1 MTRNSTAAAGVPQS
15 PVGQAL
21 EEVTASF
28 ERFCLAAGLEV
39 LGEMLEADAAALCG
53 PRYGR
58 GGERQ
63 AQRWGRRVGPIGF
76 HGGKVAVA
84 RPRVRERGGQEEV
97 LPSWERAVGEDW
109 LRPRGRDAIADRGA
123 WRGGWAMTL
132 MRRGVSPRRFGRA
145 VRLPE
150 GDVPTGP
157 GAGVSK
163 SAASRRFV
171 ALSAERMAA
180 WMAQDLSGLDLL
192 AVQID
197 GLHITED
204 LVLLAAVGIDAEG
217 AKHPLGLVEGAT
229 ENAAVVQALLD
240 DLVGRG
246 LDPAI
251 CRLFIV
257 DGAKALTKAIRRT
270 FGRDTPIQRCQV
282 HKARNIADRL
292 PKALQAPVRRALR
305 QAWELDD
312 AAKAERLLRNLARP
326 LEPRAPGAAAAILE
340 GLDEILTVVRLGLP
354 RELRRSLACTN
365 IVENIM
371 GSVRRGGRNVKRWR
385 NADMALRWT
394 AAAMLEA
401 AKGFRRLKA
410 KKHLPALRAALIA
423 HRAKATT
430 NTPIAQKPRAPQR
443 HPGPAGGAHARQ
455 VPGGGRG
462 CRRSRRPPG
471 LSRSAARRRPAD
483 QS

>member
-1 MTRNSTAAAGVPQS
+1 MTRHSTSAAGVPPS
-15 PVGQAL
+15 LADRPL
-21 EEVTASF
+21 EAATESF
-28 ERFCLAAGLEV
+28 ERLCLRAGLEA

-53 PRYGR
+53 PRHGR
-58 GGERQ
+58 GGGRQ
-63 AQRWGRRVGPIGF
+63 AQRWGRTAGPIGF
-76 HGGKVAVA
+76 HGGKVSVA
-84 RPRVRERGGQEEV
+84 RPRVRERGGREVV

-109 LRPRGRDAIADRGA
+109 LGR
-123 WRGGWAMTL
+123 WAMNL
-132 MRRGVSPRRFGRA
+132 MLLGVATRRFGRA

-150 GDVPTGP
+150 GDVPAGP

-192 AVQID
+192 AVQVD
-197 GLHITED
+197 GIHVTED
-204 LVLLAAVGIDAEG
+204 LVLLAAIGIDGDG

-229 ENAAVVQALLD
+229 ENAVVVQALLD

-246 LDPAI
+246 LDPAT

-282 HKARNIADRL
+282 HKARNIAERL

-312 AAKAERLLRNLARP
+312 AVKAERLLRNLART
-326 LEPRAPGAAAAILE
+326 LEPRAPGAASSILE

-365 IVENIM
+365 IVENVM
-371 GSVRRGGRNVKRWR
+371 GSVRRVCRNVKRWR
-385 NADMALRWT
+385 DADMALRWT

-401 AKGFRRLKA
+401 AKGFRKLKA
-410 KKHLPALRAALIA
+410 KRHLPALRAALTVHQAKTATITPVA
-423 HRAKATT
+423 QQTRAA
-430 NTPIAQKPRAPQR
+430 
-443 HPGPAGGAHARQ
+443 
-455 VPGGGRG
+455 
-462 CRRSRRPPG
+462 
-471 LSRSAARRRPAD
+471 
-483 QS
+483 

>member
-1 MTRNSTAAAGVPQS
+1 MTRDSTPAAEVPRS

-21 EEVTASF
+21 DEMTVSF

-53 PRYGR
+53 PRHGR
-58 GGERQ
+58 GDERQ
-63 AQRWGRRVGPIGF
+63 ARR
-76 HGGKVAVA
+76 GGKEV
-84 RPRVRERGGQEEV
+84 V
-97 LPSWERAVGEDW
+97 LPSWQRAVGEDW
-109 LRPRGRDAIADRGA
+109 LGR
-123 WRGGWAMTL
+123 WALNL
-132 MRRGVSPRRFGRA
+132 MLIGVTTRRFGRA

-150 GDVPTGP
+150 GDVPA
-157 GAGVSK
+157 GAGAGLSR

-180 WMAQDLSGLDLL
+180 WMARDLSALDLL
-192 AVQID
+192 VVQID
-197 GLHITED
+197 GIRMAED
-204 LVLLAAVGIDAEG
+204 VVLLAAIGIDGEG

-246 LDPAI
+246 LDPAT

-257 DGAKALTKAIRRT
+257 DGAKALSKAVRRT

-312 AAKAERLLRNLARP
+312 AAKAERLLRNLART
-326 LEPRAPGAAAAILE
+326 LEPRAPGVAASILE

-354 RELRRSLACTN
+354 HELRRSLACTN
-365 IVENIM
+365 IVENVM
-371 GSVRRGGRNVKRWR
+371 GSVRRVCRNVKRWR
-385 NADMALRWT
+385 DASMALRWT

-410 KKHLPALRAALIA
+410 KGQLPAPRAALIA
-423 HRAKATT
+423 HRAKART
-430 NTPIAQKPRAPQR
+430 NSPIAPQSRA
-443 HPGPAGGAHARQ
+443 A
-455 VPGGGRG
+455 
-462 CRRSRRPPG
+462 
-471 LSRSAARRRPAD
+471 
-483 QS
+483 